1 MAAAEPTAV
10 PSYIPL
16 LVATLPAILSP
27 IVAWAFGR
35 SRISKELATID
46 YLNKRLDFLERLNKL
61 RTQLPEG
68 PIRPF
73 LDTEI
78 EHGEAF
84 LRQPRTSIPRS
95 AEMKVA
101 APQSR
106 LARFFLTQPAVSTRK
121 RVFKGL
127 FYFFFGIATLYVLLV
142 PIVPFSG
149 PSREDRSGILLGPL
163 ISFVFYLVIA
173 LLFCRA
179 AR

>member
-10 PSYIPL
+10 PIYIPL
-16 LVATLPAILSP
+16 LVAALPVILSP
-27 IVAWAFGR
+27 IVVWALGR
-35 SRISKELATID
+35 SRISKESATID

-61 RTQLPEG
+61 RTQLADG

-78 EHGEAF
+78 EHCEAF

-95 AEMKVA
+95 AEMEVA

-127 FYFFFGIATLYVLLV
+127 FYFFFGIVVLSLPSIPIVLL
-142 PIVPFSG
+142 SER
-149 PSREDRSGILLGPL
+149 SREDSSFIISFGLG
-163 ISFVFYLVIA
+163 FVFYLVIA
-173 LLFCRA
+173 LLFRRA

>member
-1 MAAAEPTAV
+1 MAAAEPTV
-10 PSYIPL
+10 IPIYIPL
-16 LVATLPAILSP
+16 LVASLPVILSP
-27 IVAWAFGR
+27 IVAWALGR

-61 RTQLPEG
+61 RTQLAEG

-78 EHGEAF
+78 EHCEAF
-84 LRQPRTSIPRS
+84 LRQPRTFIPRS
-95 AEMKVA
+95 AEMEVA

-127 FYFFFGIATLYVLLV
+127 FYLFFGFAVLSLPV
-142 PIVPFSG
+142 TIVLFSG
-149 PSREDRSGILLGPL
+149 EDGSWTILFGV
-163 ISFVFYLVIA
+163 VFYLVIA
-173 LLFCRA
+173 LLFRRA